1 MFANIAFSLLEVNS
15 RGILHRDLKPD
26 NILFKNSDGIDY
38 IMLTDFGGSRYSLST
53 DKNDTEIGFRSGTI
67 QFNSPER
74 LNDEPYNEKDD
85 VWAMGVTIYLL
96 SSF

>member
-1 MFANIAFSLLEVNS
+1 
-15 RGILHRDLKPD
+15 
-26 NILFKNSDGIDY
+26 
-38 IMLTDFGGSRYSLST
+38 MLTDFGGSRYSLST
-53 DKNDTEIGFRSGTI
+53 EKNDTEIGFRSGTI

-74 LNDEPYNEKDD
+74 LNDEPYNEKDE